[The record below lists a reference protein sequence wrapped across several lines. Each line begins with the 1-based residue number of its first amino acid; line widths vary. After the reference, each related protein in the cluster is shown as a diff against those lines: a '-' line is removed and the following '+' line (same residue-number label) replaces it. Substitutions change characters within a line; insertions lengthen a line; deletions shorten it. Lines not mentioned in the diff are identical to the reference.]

1 MLPFNLCTGLV
12 QRLVSALSLAAMVF
26 FSACDSS
33 RETTWTMINVCSDG
47 HQADS
52 HLLSFADGTHAMIDV
67 ADGLYAEGRTLDYLQ
82 KHRVKKLRLVV
93 ISHFHADHYGSLR
106 SLIAA
111 GIQIERVAINLPGD
125 RRLADREQPWGC
137 NWEDV
142 QSLLALLRDKQI
154 PYFTPKAGERLLEVK
169 DGETLTTL
177 DVVCLYDGI
186 NTPVGETDINDTS
199 IIVRFTHGDTRVLF
213 AGDLNLP
220 LGTYLAT
227 SDFDLKADIL
237 KVPHH
242 GTEGVAPNEL
252 FQRVS
257 ARAALVTSPRDLW
270 YSLRS
275 KRVRD
280 FFHEAGVPTYVSG
293 VHGHVVVRFSEDGFR
308 IETEKPGLE
317 IAKKAEGGE
326 AE

>member
-1 MLPFNLCTGLV
+1 MG
-12 QRLVSALSLAAMVF
+12 ALAAF
-26 FSACDSS
+26 GGCRNA
-33 RETTWTMINVCSDG
+33 RETSWTMINVCVEG

-52 HLLSFADGTHAMIDV
+52 HLLSFSDGTHAMIDV
-67 ADGLYAEGRTLDYLQ
+67 ADALYAEGRTLDYLK
-82 KHRVKKLRLVV
+82 KHRVEKLRLVV

-154 PYFTPKAGERLLEVK
+154 PYFTPQAGERLLELK
-169 DGETLTTL
+169 QGETLTTL
-177 DVVCLYDGI
+177 DVVCLYDGV

-199 IIVRFTHGDTRVLF
+199 IIVRFTHGTTRVLF
-213 AGDLNLP
+213 TGDLNLA

-227 SDFDLKADIL
+227 SDFDLRADIL

-242 GTEGVAPNEL
+242 GTEGLAPNE
-252 FQRVS
+252 FFDRVE
-257 ARAALVTSPRDLW
+257 ARAALVPSPRDLW
-270 YSLRS
+270 HSLRS
-275 KRVRD
+275 KRVRTY
-280 FFHEAGVPTYVSG
+280 FHDAGVPAYVSG
-293 VHGHVVVRFSEDGFR
+293 INGDVVVRFSGDGYR
-308 IETEKPGLE
+308 IETEKAGAVHIE
-317 IAKKAEGGE
+317 
-326 AE
+326 